1 MMSEPVCLRPLEM
14 GDLDRCHE
22 WHNCSELYRF
32 LGSPFRH
39 VSRTAAEAWLESK
52 IAWHP
57 NEINLAICL
66 TDSQQHIGNIYLRKI
81 DWIARRA
88 ELHVFIG
95 DPALRSKGCGQSA
108 VRQLMQ
114 YAFDELG
121 LQRIFL
127 HVLEDN
133 SAARHIYEKCGFTT
147 EGILKRHIFKNGR
160 FQNMIV
166 MGLCRLSEDV

>member
-1 MMSEPVCLRPLEM
+1 MSEPVYLRPLEM
-14 GDLDRCHE
+14 DDLDRCCQ
-22 WHNCSELYRF
+22 WHNCSELYRS

-39 VSRTAAEAWLESK
+39 VSRKTAEAWLESK
-52 IAWHP
+52 IGWHP

-66 TDSQQHIGNIYLRKI
+66 TNSRQHIGNIYLREI

-95 DPALRSKGCGQSA
+95 DSTQRSKGCGQSA
-108 VRQLMQ
+108 VRQLVQ
-114 YAFDELG
+114 YAFEELG

-133 SAARHIYEKCGFTT
+133 SVARHIYEKCGFKT
-147 EGILKRHIFKNGR
+147 EGILERHLFKNGQ
-160 FQNMIV
+160 FKNLVV
-166 MGLCRLSEDV
+166 MGLCRLSENT